1 MKIQDVKKECLATI
15 GLSVEF
21 SNSEIRSI
29 DSLAC
34 KVGEA
39 IDKAIDQQIKLMR
52 EFEGQQA
59 RPLKADEDNVPVVL
73 DLKDVERIHWF
84 LSLFGKTNSSS
95 IFDEADKSL
104 ESTIRR
110 INKDVFGD
118 MPA

>member
-29 DSLAC
+29 DNLAC

-39 IDKAIDQQIKLMR
+39 INKAVDQQIKLMR
-52 EFEGQQA
+52 EFEGQA

-84 LSLFGKTNSSS
+84 LSLFDNTNSSS

-104 ESTIRR
+104 KFTINR
-110 INKDVFGD
+110 INKEVLGE

>member
-29 DSLAC
+29 DNLAC

-52 EFEGQQA
+52 ESEEQT

-73 DLKDVERIHWF
+73 DLRDVERIHWF
-84 LSLFGKTNSSS
+84 LSLFDNTNSSS

-104 ESTIRR
+104 ERTIHR
-110 INKDVFGD
+110 INKDVLGD

>member
-1 MKIQDVKKECLATI
+1 MKINDVKRECTAVVGI
-15 GLSVEF
+15 SAEF

-29 DSLAC
+29 DNLAC

-39 IDKAIDQQIKLMR
+39 INIAVDQQVKLMR
-52 EFEGQQA
+52 ESKGQA

-73 DLKDVERIHWF
+73 DLRDVERIHWF
-84 LSLFGKTNSSS
+84 LSLFDNTNSSS

-104 ESTIRR
+104 EFTVHR

-118 MPA
+118 MPCK